1 MDSDNEKRA
10 GGEGPEAEPDS
21 ELVRRTLEGDESAYA
36 ELLRRHQ
43 RAVHTLVRRMVRQP
57 EDAAEITQDAFVKAY
72 RALARFDPQFAFRA
86 WIMKIA
92 SNIAIDFLR
101 RRRLPTLSIDQPREY
116 QGSEMRWE
124 LPDGGHGPDEIA
136 AGRQME
142 VRLADALT
150 RLTPAHRQILLLLY
164 QERMS
169 YDEISA
175 LLDEPLGTVK
185 ARIHRAREA
194 LRVQLAAYL
203 EDYSA

>member
-1 MDSDNEKRA
+1 MASDSEKRA
-10 GGEGPEAEPDS
+10 GEEAAGGPPDS
-21 ELVRRTLEGDESAYA
+21 ELVRRSLQGDESAYA
-36 ELLRRHQ
+36 ELLQRHQ
-43 RAVHTLVRRMVRQP
+43 RAVYTLVRRMVRQP

-72 RALARFDPQFAFRA
+72 LALARFDPQYTFRA
-86 WIMKIA
+86 WIMKIS

-101 RRRLPTLSIDQPREY
+101 RRRLPTLSLDQPREF

-124 LPDGGHGPDEIA
+124 LPDEAHGPDEIA

-142 VRLADALT
+142 ARLLEALAE
-150 RLTPAHRQILLLLY
+150 LTPPHRQILLLLY

-194 LRVQLAAYL
+194 LRAQLGPYL
-203 EDYSA
+203 EEFS